1 MKLKSLMPSE
11 NPREN
16 TAIYSTAFCGLS
28 SSIIPPKSKR
38 TIQMEQAGAGKRK
51 KRCRT

>member
-16 TAIYSTAFCGLS
+16 TAVYSTGFCGLF
-28 SSIIPPKSKR
+28 SSIISPKSKR
-38 TIQMEQAGAGKRK
+38 TIQMEQARAGKRK
-51 KRCRT
+51 QRCRT